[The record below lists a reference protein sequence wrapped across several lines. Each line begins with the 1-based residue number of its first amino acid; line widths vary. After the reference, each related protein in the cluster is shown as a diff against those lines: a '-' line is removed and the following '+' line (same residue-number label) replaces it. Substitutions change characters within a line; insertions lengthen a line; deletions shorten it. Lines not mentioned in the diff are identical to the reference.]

1 MKNDIRIRSE
11 SCFG

>member
-1 MKNDIRIRSE
+1 LKNDIRIRSE